1 MYIYILP
8 INTVVTRFQNS
19 RRKRSEPRLI
29 ADRIIRNRISGGK
42 REQLAK
48 LPRSES
54 NTRTTESR
62 GFTLA
67 RFCSVESGTLI
78 ERAHRWK
85 IVFTEHTEESWIRCA
100 CETWC
105 SRDHYGGFNRWKNRF
120 ARWSEFYFQPLRRE
134 RICWFCCFFF
144 LFVSL
149 WSKFKGK
156 FVKLWMDWNLY
167 LQR

>member
-1 MYIYILP
+1 MHAFTFQIIIIINVIRIFEIIEKEICIYIYILP

-85 IVFTEHTEESWIRCA
+85 IVFTEHTEES
-100 CETWC
+100 
-105 SRDHYGGFNRWKNRF
+105 
-120 ARWSEFYFQPLRRE
+120 
-134 RICWFCCFFF
+134 
-144 LFVSL
+144 
-149 WSKFKGK
+149 
-156 FVKLWMDWNLY
+156 
-167 LQR
+167 